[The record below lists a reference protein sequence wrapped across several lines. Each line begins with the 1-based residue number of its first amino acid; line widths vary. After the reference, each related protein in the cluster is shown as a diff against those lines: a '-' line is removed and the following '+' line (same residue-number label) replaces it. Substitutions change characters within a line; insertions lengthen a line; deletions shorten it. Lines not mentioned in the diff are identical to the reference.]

1 MAIRFQTNDFSSEQL
16 EHLDVLISC
25 AQELVSALLI
35 KPDYLAHEPI
45 VSEDETMDCGIA
57 TDVLVRVAEYLS
69 EEGFNCFLPT
79 HVVSEASGFP
89 VEFISDTF
97 ATPVMLEDENIGAST

>member
-1 MAIRFQTNDFSSEQL
+1 MAIRFQTSDFSREQL
-16 EHLDVLISC
+16 EQLDVLISC
-25 AQELVSALLI
+25 AQELVNALLI
-35 KPDYLAHEPI
+35 KPDYLANEPLA
-45 VSEDETMDCGIA
+45 SEDDDMDAGIA

-79 HVVSEASGFP
+79 HISSEASGFS

-97 ATPVMLEDENIGAST
+97 ASPVMQEE